1 MYVITLRN
9 ALMIL
14 RVESSSFVLGTCRV
28 IFHDISI
35 EVMHADVEECIN
47 YGLKNTLYLGK
58 VETTPDSE

>member
-1 MYVITLRN
+1 
-9 ALMIL
+9 MIL
-14 RVESSSFVLGTCRV
+14 RVESSSFVLGACRV